1 MLKRNRI
8 DKNKGFLFFIE
19 GFAGSGKSSIG
30 IKSYKRIN
38 ALFGPTIIIHG
49 NQIRDILNI
58 YGYSRIERSKNSYK
72 TRKFIK
78 FITDQNIN
86 VIYTVLCLNYKAKSI
101 YKEKIKNFVE
111 IFIDSDV
118 KKIIAKKKKKQIYKL
133 KRNIV
138 GVHIKP
144 QFPKNPDI
152 FKDRLSLP
160 DHCVH
165 VHLRSHLLHLGQRFC
180 IFMDFYIFVKMK
192 KIR

>member
-1 MLKRNRI
+1 MLKKNKL

-30 IKSYKRIN
+30 IKSYKKIN

-49 NQIRDILNI
+49 NELRDILNI
-58 YGYSRIERSKNSYK
+58 YGYSRIERLKSSYK
-72 TRKFIK
+72 ARKIIK

-86 VIYTVLCLNYKAKSI
+86 IIYTVLCLNYKVKSI

-118 KKIIAKKKKKQIYKL
+118 KIIIAKKKKNQIYKL
-133 KRNIV
+133 KKNVV

-152 FKDRLSLP
+152 VIKNNFEKSIKSLSNELILKLKMFKN
-160 DHCVH
+160 
-165 VHLRSHLLHLGQRFC
+165 QNK
-180 IFMDFYIFVKMK
+180 IK
-192 KIR
+192 KNLN

>member
-1 MLKRNRI
+1 MLKKNKL

-30 IKSYKRIN
+30 IKSYKKIN

-58 YGYSRIERSKNSYK
+58 YGYSRIERLKSSYK
-72 TRKFIK
+72 SRKIIK

-111 IFIDSDV
+111 IFIESW
-118 KKIIAKKKKKQIYKL
+118 
-133 KRNIV
+133 
-138 GVHIKP
+138 
-144 QFPKNPDI
+144 
-152 FKDRLSLP
+152 
-160 DHCVH
+160 
-165 VHLRSHLLHLGQRFC
+165 
-180 IFMDFYIFVKMK
+180 
-192 KIR
+192 

>member
-1 MLKRNRI
+1 MLKKNKL

-19 GFAGSGKSSIG
+19 GFAGSGKTSIG
-30 IKSYKRIN
+30 IESYKKIN

-49 NQIRDILNI
+49 NEIRDILNI
-58 YGYSRIERSKNSYK
+58 YGYSRIERSKIPYK
-72 TRKFIK
+72 TSKFIK

-101 YKEKIKNFVE
+101 YKKKIKNFVE

-118 KKIIAKKKKKQIYKL
+118 KKIIEKKKKKQIYKL
-133 KRNIV
+133 KNCVV

-152 FKDRLSLP
+152 VIKNNFEKSIKSLSNELILK
-160 DHCVH
+160 
-165 VHLRSHLLHLGQRFC
+165 LRRCKNQNK
-180 IFMDFYIFVKMK
+180 IK
-192 KIR
+192 KGLN

>member
-1 MLKRNRI
+1 MLKKNKL
-8 DKNKGFLFFIE
+8 DKSKGFLFFIE
-19 GFAGSGKSSIG
+19 GYSGSGKSSIG

-38 ALFGPTIIIHG
+38 ALFGPTIIVHG
-49 NQIRDILNI
+49 NEIRDILNI
-58 YGYSRIERSKNSYK
+58 YGYSRIERSKNPYK

-118 KKIIAKKKKKQIYKL
+118 KIIIAKKKKKQIYKL
-133 KRNIV
+133 KKNVV

-152 FKDRLSLP
+152 VIKNNFEKSIKSLSNELILKLKRFKN
-160 DHCVH
+160 
-165 VHLRSHLLHLGQRFC
+165 QNK
-180 IFMDFYIFVKMK
+180 IK
-192 KIR
+192 KNLN

>member
-1 MLKRNRI
+1 MLKKNKL

-30 IKSYKRIN
+30 IKSYKKIN

-58 YGYSRIERSKNSYK
+58 YGYSRIERSKIPYRTS
-72 TRKFIK
+72 KFIK

-133 KRNIV
+133 KNSVV

-144 QFPKNPDI
+144 QFPKNPNI
-152 FKDRLSLP
+152 VIKNNFEKSIKSLSNELILKLKRFKN
-160 DHCVH
+160 
-165 VHLRSHLLHLGQRFC
+165 QNK
-180 IFMDFYIFVKMK
+180 IK
-192 KIR
+192 KNLN